1 MSKKLVYVLIFLVFG
16 AFVFVQCRH
25 KEDSAVVS
33 VEKFNKDSILSN
45 DPVLKKADS
54 MAAVTEQSE
63 EERLKTVTSIK
74 FDKEFYDFGTFTE

>member
-1 MSKKLVYVLIFLVFG
+1 MYLFFLVFG

-45 DPVLKKADS
+45 DPVLKKS
-54 MAAVTEQSE
+54 
-63 EERLKTVTSIK
+63 R
-74 FDKEFYDFGTFTE
+74 FDGSRHRTI